1 MHLFTGSLNTYFC
14 DMEILSRNVLM
25 SSNEY
30 SAFYQLSQLE
40 ASCFSFGTY
49 MQTFLVLCFNRY
61 YRSFDSDFTAL
72 LVAYHVWP
80 ALMEK
85 DVVIL
90 KGEAVTKRGAL
101 VCTLRN
107 ILREVIGSKHCF
119 KI

>member
-1 MHLFTGSLNTYFC
+1 
-14 DMEILSRNVLM
+14 
-25 SSNEY
+25 
-30 SAFYQLSQLE
+30 
-40 ASCFSFGTY
+40 

-107 ILREVIGSKHCF
+107 ILREVIGYKNTVLKF
-119 KI
+119 KKINSSLFAIWLELCISNIS